1 MATVRSVER
10 QIKRLEGFAVRFLHP
25 DGHDVRGD
33 RSHMPGYDNRR
44 MAPNAFRVSQ
54 WIERRFRP
62 KYPGFGVEVLKADGT
77 KAHGNTRLS
86 SVRAGY
92 KR

>member
-1 MATVRSVER
+1 MATVRSVAR

-33 RSHMPGYDNRR
+33 RSHMPGYDYKR
-44 MAPNAFRVSQ
+44 MGPNSFRVSQ

-62 KYPGFGVEVLKADGT
+62 KYTGFAVEVLKADGS

-86 SVRAGY
+86 SVRDTY
-92 KR
+92 RR

>member
-10 QIKRLEGFAVRFLHP
+10 QIKRLEGFSVRFLHP

-33 RSHMPGYDNRR
+33 RSNMPGYDYRR
-44 MAPNAFRVSQ
+44 MGPGSFRVSQ
-54 WIERRFRP
+54 WIARRFRP
-62 KYPGFGVEVLKADGT
+62 KYPGFGVEVLKADGS

-86 SVRAGY
+86 SVRDTY